1 MVKNSKNLLIKLILL
16 ISIVALISAFFIEYI
31 LGHQPCNLCI
41 LERIPYFLAIIVI
54 LLNYK
59 FIQFEKFFILFL
71 TIIFLFGTVLSLYH
85 FGIERGLIQ
94 ESLVCDLKNGSNLL
108 SKEEILKELQEKSVS
123 CKDVTF
129 KMFGFS
135 LTSYNILISLLIT
148 FSTGKIYFNYEKN

>member
-16 ISIVALISAFFIEYI
+16 ISIIALISAFFIEFI

-59 FIQFEKFFILFL
+59 FIEFEKFFILFI
-71 TIIFLFGTVLSLYH
+71 TIIFLCGTALSLYH
-85 FGIERGLIQ
+85 LGIEQGLIQ
-94 ESLVCDLKNGSNLL
+94 ESLVCDLKSGSNLL
-108 SKEEILKELQEKSVS
+108 SKEEILKQLQEKSVS

-129 KMFGFS
+129 KMFGLS
-135 LTSYNILISLLIT
+135 LTSYNILISILIT
-148 FSTGKIYFNYEKN
+148 FSAGKIYFNYDKN

>member
-16 ISIVALISAFFIEYI
+16 ISIIALISAFFIEFI

-59 FIQFEKFFILFL
+59 FIEFEKFFILFL

-85 FGIERGLIQ
+85 LGIEQGLIR
-94 ESLVCDLKNGSNLL
+94 ESLVCDLKSGSNLL
-108 SKEEILKELQEKSVS
+108 SKKEILKELQEKSVS

-129 KMFGFS
+129 KMFGLS
-135 LTSYNILISLLIT
+135 LTSYNILISILIT
-148 FSTGKIYFNYEKN
+148 FSAGKIYFNYDKN

>member
-54 LLNYK
+54 ILNFK
-59 FIQFEKFFILFL
+59 FIEFEKFFILFL

-85 FGIERGLIQ
+85 LGIEQGLIQ

-129 KMFGFS
+129 KMFGLS
-135 LTSYNILISLLIT
+135 LTSYNILISILIT
-148 FSTGKIYFNYEKN
+148 FSAGKIYFNYEKN